1 MTSGAAG
8 VAAAAGAAGACGESG
23 AGGPI
28 LQALSTAVV
37 AAVKILSQK
46 RRGEVSGVSVI
57 GGMARP
63 GFGFVVT
70 GSLPGDWPWF

>member
-8 VAAAAGAAGACGESG
+8 VAAAAGAGGESG
-23 AGGPI
+23 GAGPV
-28 LQALSTAVV
+28 LQALTTAAVT
-37 AAVKILSQK
+37 AVKILSQK
-46 RRGEVSGVSVI
+46 RRGEVLGVSVI